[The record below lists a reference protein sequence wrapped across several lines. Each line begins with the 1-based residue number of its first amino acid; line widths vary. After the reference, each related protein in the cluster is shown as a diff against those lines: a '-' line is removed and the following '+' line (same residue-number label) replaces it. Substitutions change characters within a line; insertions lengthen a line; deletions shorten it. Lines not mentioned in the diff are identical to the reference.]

1 MSADEAAPASPISR
15 LPVELL
21 DAILAKVDEPFGLL
35 SPAERDVR
43 LATLGAASRVSRLW
57 HAVGHPLL
65 YRQVEFD
72 DGGTGSGGTGER
84 RAEALARRDHS
95 ALVKTLWVSSVGQL
109 APSSLRELPELYP
122 RVEELKLDGR
132 VEEHLRY
139 LVPCSNL
146 RTLLLEHVEPMLNA
160 SFTFS
165 HLTTLSFRRVRLN
178 FALPLGH
185 DLLDTTHFPAL
196 RHLALLTCTP
206 HVEHPLNSP
215 SPHIPY
221 LSPDLLAQLDE
232 LFLDAVD
239 HELITTAHVPS
250 FDRSTGPRVAWRV
263 DVGSSSPST
272 TLPFRHDVLPVEH
285 LVVTVRHDEKLD
297 KTKHRRR
304 LLRDVAEVLEGTASA
319 RTVAMPAVLWRSA
332 PASAPSGRTAWVK
345 GHISRLCERRG
356 IVLETYERARLER
369 APRVGGEG
377 EARRSGIE

>member
-43 LATLGAASRVSRLW
+43 LATLVAASRVSRLW
-57 HAVGHPLL
+57 HAVVHPLL
-65 YRQVEFD
+65 YRQVELD
-72 DGGTGSGGTGER
+72 GGGTGQ
-84 RAEALARRDHS
+84 RRDHG
-95 ALVKTLWVSSVGQL
+95 ALVKTLWVSSVRL
-109 APSSLRELPELYP
+109 HAFSPLYELYELYP
-122 RVEELKLDGR
+122 HAEEVKLDGR
-132 VEEHLRY
+132 VTEY
-139 LVPCSNL
+139 LNFLVLCSNL
-146 RTLLLEHVEPMLNA
+146 RTLLLEHVQPILNA
-160 SFTFS
+160 SSSFS
-165 HLTTLSFRRVRLN
+165 HLTTLSFRRVRLD
-178 FALPLGH
+178 LYHPLGRN
-185 DLLDTTHFPAL
+185 LLDTTHFPAL

-206 HVEHPLNSP
+206 HEEHPLNSP

-232 LFLDAVD
+232 LLLDAVD

-319 RTVAMPAVLWRSA
+319 RAVAMPAVLWRSA
-332 PASAPSGRTAWVK
+332 PASASSSRTAWIK
-345 GHISRLCERRG
+345 DHISQLCERRG

-369 APRVGGEG
+369 APRVGGDG
-377 EARRSGIE
+377 EARRSGVE